1 MHLRRFQYHAKADRE
16 SGPGFMSCNSPEI
29 RRREIS
35 RMSPHPNLLPEGE
48 GKEFFS
54 NPAGPGIFIFLSRTC
69 LKFISPSPRGV
80 RRRIAKGPVDLLPAE
95 RAHTILVRPGR
106 EYRLGGGGEIR
117 LNTILNFLAAFLI
130 PTPCSRLAHQNH
142 VHPLGGIITIK

>member
-1 MHLRRFQYHAKADRE
+1 
-16 SGPGFMSCNSPEI
+16 MSCNSPEI

-69 LKFISPSPRGV
+69 LKFISPSPRGKGLGGDELAA
-80 RRRIAKGPVDLLPAE
+80 IAATQIPPSP
-95 RAHTILVRPGR
+95 RGR
-106 EYRLGGGGEIR
+106 GLGGGGGEIR

-142 VHPLGGIITIK
+142 VHPLGGKITIK